1 MKITRIARRGMAAAA
16 AVVATAT
23 LAAGCSAGGGA
34 GSNAGDGTGQISVWA
49 LQGQDGENAALQ
61 AAVDGFNKS
70 QDKITASLRLIASD
84 TYTTTITT
92 TPKDQLPDVLQIDGP
107 TLASYVFN
115 GKVSPLKDYVS
126 QAAIDNATA
135 GSIAEGT
142 VNGELYALAQFDS
155 AMGLYGNKKLLDAA
169 KVNYPTSIKEA
180 WTADQFAAALK
191 TLAAENRSGK
201 ALDLN
206 EAGLAGEW
214 GTYAFAPFVWSAGG
228 NLLKNNTA
236 VGALDSPESVKA
248 LTQVASWRPF
258 VDSNADSN
266 AFPQGRVALG
276 IGGHWNYPAYSK
288 ALGDDLLVMPLPNFG
303 TGAKAG
309 AGSLTWGIGGGT
321 DNGKA
326 AGAFLSYLLND
337 ANVTAMTKA
346 NGAPP
351 ATKSALASDALY
363 MKGGPLALFADQLAN
378 SCPSE
383 NITATCV
390 AVYRPVT
397 AGYPTVTSQFS
408 SALSA
413 IWGGAD
419 PARALGDA
427 AKSIDQNFA
436 DNDGY
441 RQ

>member
-1 MKITRIARRGMAAAA
+1 MKITRTARRGMAAAA
-16 AVVATAT
+16 VVAATAT
-23 LAAGCSAGGGA
+23 LATGCFGGG
-34 GSNAGDGTGQISVWA
+34 GGTSAGDGTGEIAVWA

-61 AAVDGFNKS
+61 AAVDGFNES
-70 QDKITASLRLIASD
+70 QDEITASLRLIASD
-84 TYTTTITT
+84 TYTTTVTS

-107 TLASYVFN
+107 TLASYVYN
-115 GKVSPLKDYVS
+115 GKVSPIGDYVS
-126 QAAIDNATA
+126 AETVDNATD

-142 VNGELYALAQFDS
+142 VNGDLYALAQFDS
-155 AMGLYGNKKLLDAA
+155 AMGLYGNKAMLDAA
-169 KVNYPTSIKEA
+169 GVTYPTSIEEA
-180 WTADQFAAALK
+180 WTADEFAAALK
-191 TLAAENRSGK
+191 SLSDSSSSGK

-214 GTYAFAPFVWSAGG
+214 GTYAFAPSVWSAGG
-228 NLLKNNTA
+228 NLLMDNTA
-236 VGALDSPESVKA
+236 VGALDSPESVEA
-248 LTQVASWRPF
+248 LTAVASWKPF

-266 AFPQGRVALG
+266 AFPEGRVALG
-276 IGGHWNYPAYSK
+276 IGGHWNYPAYSE
-288 ALGDDLLVMPLPNFG
+288 ALGDDLLVMPLPDFG

-321 DNGKA
+321 DNGAA
-326 AGAFLSYLLND
+326 AGAFLDYLLND
-337 ANVTAMTKA
+337 DNVAAMTQA

-351 ATKSALASDALY
+351 ATESALAADALY
-363 MKGGPLALFADQLAN
+363 KEGGPLALFGEQLAN
-378 SCPSE
+378 ACPSE
-383 NITATCV
+383 DITDTCV

-419 PARALGDA
+419 PAETLSKA
-427 AKSIDQNFA
+427 ATSIDQNFA

-441 RQ
+441 QQ